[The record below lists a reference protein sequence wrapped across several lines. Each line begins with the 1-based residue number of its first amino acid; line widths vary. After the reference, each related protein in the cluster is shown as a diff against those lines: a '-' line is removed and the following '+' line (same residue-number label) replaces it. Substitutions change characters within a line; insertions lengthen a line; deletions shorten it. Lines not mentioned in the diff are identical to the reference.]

1 MFEATLFI
9 AAVIWKQINC
19 PSTDEQVKK
28 IFYNHIYIYIE
39 RERERGSLMSLILG
53 KIEGRRRRGHQWM
66 RWLDGITDAM
76 DMNLDKLH

>member
-28 IFYNHIYIYIE
+28 IFYKHIYIYIYIYIE
-39 RERERGSLMSLILG
+39 RERERVPDVPDSG
-53 KIEGRRRRGHQWM
+53 K
-66 RWLDGITDAM
+66 D
-76 DMNLDKLH
+76 